1 MIGEAIGGLRYL
13 TNHPPG
19 SVDLP
24 PVRVGVSIGDS
35 IAGLYAAFGVMAA
48 LWQRDRVK
56 GDGQA
61 RTIDVALTESVL
73 SIMEGMLAE
82 YGALGKVKQPT
93 GGGIATAAPSNA
105 YPSADGRWVL
115 IAANSEPLFAKL
127 MTLIGAWSRRHDAS
141 RLVELLNEC
150 DIPNCKADTAADCA
164 TDPQYRAR
172 GMVREVPD
180 RHFGTVLQAGI
191 VPHMPESP
199 GSVRWTGP
207 MWAST
212 IMRC

>member
-1 MIGEAIGGLRYL
+1 MVEGRSLWWSMHGR
-13 TNHPPG
+13 NKR
-19 SVDLP
+19 SV
-24 PVRVGVSIGDS
+24 
-35 IAGLYAAFGVMAA
+35 
-48 LWQRDRVK
+48 
-56 GDGQA
+56 
-61 RTIDVALTESVL
+61 TIDLKSEKGRNLVLALT
-73 SIMEGMLAE
+73 
-82 YGALGKVKQPT
+82 
-93 GGGIATAAPSNA
+93 
-105 YPSADGRWVL
+105 
-115 IAANSEPLFAKL
+115 AK
-127 MTLIGAWSRRHDAS
+127 
-141 RLVELLNEC
+141 C

-164 TDPQYRAR
+164 TDPQHRAR